1 MIEELHIQNFRC
13 FEDITISSIGQV
25 NLIVG
30 KNNIGKTSLLE
41 ALYVYAKNGNVWA
54 IHQILNQRQD
64 SFYPSQNNQFNQKSM
79 EARVI
84 FDSISNIFHK
94 KTKANEFTCRLKNND
109 TEITIQKS
117 DSVYHLAKEKNSH
130 LDYNSTD
137 SYRGDGFLIT
147 KSIKTEK
154 DITLSIATIPSTIID
169 DINKINKGMRS
180 PEVPLAHCKS
190 SNYDVTL
197 LSDTWSELND
207 SNGVDSIN
215 DVMKIVDSRI
225 SQVYYT
231 PKREAKVRLN
241 EYKEAQ
247 MLSSLGEGATRIF
260 QLFILAYSAEGGIL
274 TIDEFE
280 NGLHYSIQEDI
291 FRELFKI
298 TKELGI
304 QVFITTHSAE
314 TIKAFSK
321 VANEDDGICARLIGL
336 ERSEKKSTKG
346 KIFSITYE
354 ADEMQ
359 SFIEL
364 GMEMRG

>member
-1 MIEELHIQNFRC
+1 MIEELQIQNFRC

-41 ALYVYAKNGNVWA
+41 AIHLYANNGNVWS

-64 SFYPSQNNQFNQKSM
+64 SFYPTSTHVNQQVNLTEVKS
-79 EARVI
+79 I
-84 FDSISNIFHK
+84 FESISNIFNK
-94 KTKANEFTCRLKNND
+94 DIKVNEFTCLLSSET
-109 TEITIQKS
+109 TEIKI
-117 DSVYHLAKEKNSH
+117 EK
-130 LDYNSTD
+130 TD
-137 SYRGDGFLIT
+137 SIYNLVKDRKLFWDLSDFYRGEGFLIT
-147 KSIKTEK
+147 KSIKSEK
-154 DITLSIATIPSTIID
+154 KSLHSITIPNTLVD
-169 DINKINKGMRS
+169 DINKINNGVKS
-180 PEVPLAHCKS
+180 PTIPLTHCKS
-190 SNYDVTL
+190 SNYDAPS
-197 LSDTWSELND
+197 LSDIWSELND
-207 SNGVDSIN
+207 SNGVDLIN
-215 DVMKIVDSRI
+215 DVMKIIDSRI

-231 PKREAKVRLN
+231 PKKEAKVRLN
-241 EYKEAQ
+241 NYKEAQ
-247 MLSSLGEGATRIF
+247 KLSSLGEGATRIF

-280 NGLHYSIQEDI
+280 NGLHYSVQEDI
-291 FRELFKI
+291 FRELFRV
-298 TKELGI
+298 TKELGV

-314 TIKAFSK
+314 TIEAFSK

-354 ADEMQ
+354 AHEMQ

-364 GMEMRG
+364 GMEVRG